1 MKTNNPAD
9 QEKAIVYN
17 ELVANAVALQT
28 VADQTQ
34 ALHALR
40 RRGIEIPAEDLAHLS
55 PYPTGRVKR
64 FGEYPV
70 AFRPSRC
77 RHTESFLRAGAPPR
91 CRRHRGL

>member
-1 MKTNNPAD
+1 VAHLNPRVLRK
-9 QEKAIVYN
+9 QAIVYN

-40 RRGIEIPAEDLAHLS
+40 RRGIEIPAEYLAHLS

-64 FGEYPV
+64 FGEYPDRIH
-70 AFRPSRC
+70 AESMPPYRERPPGSRAA
-77 RHTESFLRAGAPPR
+77 LAPAA
-91 CRRHRGL
+91 